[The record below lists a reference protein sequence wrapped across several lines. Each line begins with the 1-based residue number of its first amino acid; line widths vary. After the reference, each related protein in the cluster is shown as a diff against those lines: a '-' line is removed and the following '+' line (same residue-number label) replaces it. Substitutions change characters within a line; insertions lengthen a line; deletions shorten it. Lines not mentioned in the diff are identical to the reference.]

1 MRKMTEADLLN
12 RVMQWIR
19 TSELQLQYS
28 LAINFVGVG
37 HGWVEFDVQLW
48 DGKTAYLEAW
58 VDREGTAITIQDR
71 GIEDDTVQDRYCIVP
86 QILSER

>member
-19 TSELQLQYS
+19 TSEFQLQYD
-28 LAINFVGVG
+28 LAINFVAMG
-37 HGWVEFDVQLW
+37 HGWVEFDLQLW
-48 DGKTAYLEAW
+48 DGKTAYLETW
-58 VDREGTAITIQDR
+58 VDRDGMAITIQDR
-71 GIEDDTVQDRYCIVP
+71 SIEDDTVQDRYCIVP

>member
-12 RVMQWIR
+12 RVTQWIR
-19 TSELQLQYS
+19 TSGLQLQYP
-28 LAINFVGVG
+28 LAINFVAMG
-37 HGWVEFDVQLW
+37 HGWVEFDLHLW

-58 VDREGTAITIQDR
+58 VDREETEITIQDR

-86 QILSER
+86 QTLSER